1 MGLTCERVR
10 EVLWPLDR
18 PRRHVP
24 EEEAAR
30 NHLARC
36 HDCRVFFLVDAEI
49 SRILCRIADG
59 LEIEPSQGLRGS
71 VANALAVTPTLPR
84 PLA

>member
-30 NHLARC
+30 DHLTRC
-36 HDCRVFFLVDAEI
+36 DDCRAFFLRDAEV
-49 SRILCRIADG
+49 SRMLRRIGVG
-59 LEIEPSQGLRGS
+59 LEIEPTSGLRVS
-71 VANALAVTPTLPR
+71 VARALAVTPTLPR

>member
-1 MGLTCERVR
+1 MESTCDRVR

-30 NHLARC
+30 DHLTRC
-36 HDCRVFFLVDAEI
+36 DDCRAFFLRDAEI

-59 LEIEPSQGLRGS
+59 LEIKPTPGL
-71 VANALAVTPTLPR
+71 P
-84 PLA
+84 